1 MLLVASLPLTAEAA
15 LPDGRIEFSMYGRM
29 GAAWALTTPQIIQGQ
44 SMNLVGNRGAQQPIG
59 TPSIGG
65 RFEEGD
71 YLEPTIRAHIIKP
84 EADQKDGT
92 YVDFV
97 ITPAMFARNGSF
109 AGFFA
114 NNAPQG
120 RSASSS
126 SSYVEAGNIF
136 IPGLSVWGGARFY
149 RGEDVHIADYFY
161 FNNLTGQGGGL
172 KYKDL
177 DLTVLLHSATQNNP
191 LYNIDVDGNGTADVQ
206 RMRTIFV
213 GQYTHKFGA
222 LSSYVRGLAELHT
235 LPPVRQGDREIAPGD
250 YGYVFGAKLHLDL
263 DNGNFNDIS
272 VRYGTRIANG
282 AFEGAQTFA
291 TYGLPDPGKKNY
303 DGAAGVEI
311 VDHFLVNFNR
321 FLTLNGYGTF
331 HFDKGASG
339 QAQDKVIDFAVGAR
353 SIVYAHKNF
362 HMVNELTFQGRKDGD
377 HRISG

>member
-1 MLLVASLPLTAEAA
+1 M
-15 LPDGRIEFSMYGRM
+15 
-29 GAAWALTTPQIIQGQ
+29 
-44 SMNLVGNRGAQQPIG
+44 
-59 TPSIGG
+59 
-65 RFEEGD
+65 
-71 YLEPTIRAHIIKP
+71 
-84 EADQKDGT
+84 
-92 YVDFV
+92 
-97 ITPAMFARNGSF
+97 
-109 AGFFA
+109 
-114 NNAPQG
+114 
-120 RSASSS
+120 
-126 SSYVEAGNIF
+126 
-136 IPGLSVWGGARFY
+136 
-149 RGEDVHIADYFY
+149 
-161 FNNLTGQGGGL
+161 
-172 KYKDL
+172 
-177 DLTVLLHSATQNNP
+177 LLHSATQNNP

-377 HRISG
+377 LDMGTAVKFSVVPTLVPSGELSAWARPHLRLIYTAGFYNQAVVDQKLSPYVSNVSLSPVAHYLAPAPSGGFDPRHPALAAWPRPSGEKHARLTIRAKISTPCIDVRRGRMPVLRADARSSRGSWTFAPRLV